1 MTTDLRKYGTKLM
14 RSLADRVSDGIT
26 TGPDWPNNQ
35 DELTRLQSARLL
47 REAAAEIEFLRGWAH
62 SAFRVINNVIG
73 PLMVH
78 SESETGA
85 EQEMNEK
92 LLEMAEAVAMQYPA
106 VTGVEYTKACED
118 SRAALGEV

>member
-14 RSLADRVSDGIT
+14 RTLADCVSDGIT
-26 TGPDWPNNQ
+26 TGPDWPNSQ
-35 DELTRLQSARLL
+35 DELTRLQIARLL
-47 REAAAEIEFLRGWAH
+47 REAAEEIEFLRGWAQ

-73 PLMVH
+73 PLTVQ
-78 SESETGA
+78 SEGETGA
-85 EQEMNEK
+85 DQDMTDK

-106 VTGVEYTKACED
+106 VTGVDYFKACDD